1 MKTNENDWRAGRKML
16 SEERQ
21 KIILEML
28 ESKGSVEGTEL
39 MAALDASE
47 STIRR
52 DLNAMDEAGLL
63 TKVHGGAI
71 AKTKQSYI
79 TLDRDLEQK
88 RVLHTEEKKK
98 IAAYAASLITDDDFV
113 YMDAGTTTEL
123 MIDFIE
129 AKNATFVTNAI
140 NNARLLSQR
149 GCKTFLLGGEFKS
162 VTEAIV
168 GEEAIANIEKYNF
181 TKGFFGVNGITK
193 KNGYTTPE
201 IKEAM
206 IKKKAMLSSKD
217 AYVLA
222 DSSKFGE
229 ISPVCFN
236 AIQAAEIITEFCPKE
251 FEDLQNVIVVK

>member
-1 MKTNENDWRAGRKML
+1 ML

-63 TKVHGGAI
+63 IKVHGGAI
-71 AKTKQSYI
+71 AKKEQSYV
-79 TLDRDLEQK
+79 TRDRDLEDK
-88 RVLHTEEKKK
+88 RSIHTEEKRK
-98 IAAYAASLITDDDFV
+98 IAAYAAGLIQDDDFV

-123 MIDFIE
+123 MIDFIQSQH
-129 AKNATFVTNAI
+129 ATFVTNAI
-140 NNARLLSQR
+140 NNARKLTQK
-149 GCKTFLLGGEFKS
+149 GFKTFLLGGEFKS

-193 KNGYTTPE
+193 KNGFTTPE

-206 IKKKAMLSSKD
+206 IKKRAMFSSKE
-217 AYVLA
+217 AYMLA

-229 ISPVCFN
+229 ISPVSFN
-236 AIQAAEIITEFCPKE
+236 RIQSAKIITDACPKE
-251 FEDLQNVIVVK
+251 FEDLDNIIVVQ

>member
-1 MKTNENDWRAGRKML
+1 ML

-71 AKTKQSYI
+71 AKVKQNYI

-98 IAAYAASLITDDDFV
+98 IAAFAASLITDDDFV

-123 MIDFIE
+123 MIDFIQ

-140 NNARLLSQR
+140 NNARLLSQK
-149 GCKTFLLGGEFKS
+149 GFKTFLLGGEFKS

-217 AYVLA
+217 AYILA

-236 AIQAAEIITEFCPKE
+236 TIRAAEIITEFCPKE
-251 FEDLQNVIVVK
+251 FEELQNIITVK